1 MKRLALLILL
11 ALAGETFADEIITI
25 YNRDQADID
34 ALQRDLEALKQNVA
48 SNPAIDSL
56 LEQAGEI
63 AQMNNRCSSIDL
75 TQELDPACGHFYTV
89 DLPEFEAKY
98 LQITGEARLN
108 AITVETEMNKREE
121 QIHAC
126 TDALLSIAIPKEQL
140 IILNGSFTA
149 EPLPGNKFDIT
160 YHYDMKWNK
169 DLAENMMKRA
179 RRWVETCHQV
189 VHRQGSTELA
199 PLFTN
204 RLDSINNVL
213 SSSKN
218 VMYKLDK
225 STQSM
230 YLVPASKPKGF
241 YMFNGSK
248 IFSYW
253 DKRDNAETSPL
264 LVNLYSLNV
273 DSPILDAEDTYK
285 SFDGRATFNSRPKDG
300 LYGRWS
306 WEKDPTDWAKVGYIS
321 SAALAG
327 TSIILGIVFH
337 AQATSI
343 GDKAP
348 KNESEYK
355 KNLDDIKSKQTLRNV
370 FYGIGAVALAASV
383 TLFVLDF

>member
-1 MKRLALLILL
+1 MKRLALLFLL
-11 ALAGETFADEIITI
+11 AFASELLADEIITI

-34 ALQRDLEALKQNVA
+34 ALQQDLESLKHNVNA
-48 SNPAIDSL
+48 NPAIDSL
-56 LEQAGEI
+56 LEQANAI

-75 TQELDPACGHFYTV
+75 TQQLDPACGHFYTV
-89 DLPEFEAKY
+89 DLPEFEARY

-126 TDALLSIAIPKEQL
+126 ADALLSIAIPKEQL
-140 IILNGSFTA
+140 IILNGSFKA

-169 DLAENMMKRA
+169 NLAENMIKRA
-179 RRWVETCHQV
+179 ERWIGTCHQI
-189 VHRQGSTELA
+189 VHRQGSTEIA

-204 RLDSINNVL
+204 RLDSINDVL
-213 SSSKN
+213 SNSKN
-218 VMYKLDK
+218 VIFKLDK
-225 STQSM
+225 TTQDI
-230 YLVPASKPKGF
+230 YLVPASKPKGY

-248 IFSYW
+248 IFNYW
-253 DKRDNAETSPL
+253 DTKDNAETSPL
-264 LVNLYSLNV
+264 LINLHSLDV
-273 DSPILDAEDTYK
+273 SSSVLDADDTYR

-306 WEKDPTDWAKVGYIS
+306 WEKNPTDWTKVAYIS

-327 TSIILGIVFH
+327 ASIILGVVFH
-337 AQATSI
+337 VQATDI
-343 GDKAP
+343 GDKTP
-348 KNESEYK
+348 KSEKEYK
-355 KNLDDIKSKQTLRNV
+355 KNLDDIKSKQTLRNT
-370 FYGIGAVALAASV
+370 FYGVGAAALAASV